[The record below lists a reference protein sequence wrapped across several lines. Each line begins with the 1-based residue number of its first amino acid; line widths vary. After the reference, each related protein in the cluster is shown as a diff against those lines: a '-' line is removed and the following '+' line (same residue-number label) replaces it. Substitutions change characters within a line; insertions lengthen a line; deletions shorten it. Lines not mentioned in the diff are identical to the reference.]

1 MLSRRGAGTVAR
13 VGAIGLAAVLV
24 VVVVVALLDGDDGR
38 TPDPDASPPTS
49 EAQPAIEIDP
59 GLGELQAAI
68 AAHEALVPD
77 LCEQLPP
84 PLVASVAPAG
94 SVEASVD
101 FIARRCTWPLDADG
115 RVLEVA
121 VGTDLDLLDP
131 DLRAPAPG
139 SAAGR
144 SVQIVERPLGAQ
156 AAWGIAALVRTDAG
170 FALAQVHGPDAVAVD
185 RASIEALAT
194 AAGELLAAG

>member
-24 VVVVVALLDGDDGR
+24 VVVAVSLLDGDEGSS
-38 TPDPDASPPTS
+38 PDPEGPPPTN
-49 EAQPAIEIDP
+49 EADLPAQVDP

-68 AAHEALVPD
+68 AAHEALVPE
-77 LCEQLPP
+77 LCEQLRP
-84 PLVASVAPAG
+84 PLVASIAPAG

-131 DLRAPAPG
+131 DLGAPAPG
-139 SAAGR
+139 SADDR
-144 SVQIVERPLGAQ
+144 SAQLVERPLGAQ